1 MAKLDLHC
9 HTTASDGALPPAE
22 LVARAAARGSRM
34 LAVTD
39 HDCTAGLALARQA
52 AEPLGLDLING
63 VEISVSWQ
71 KRTVHIVGLDINPDC
86 PALVAGLHS
95 VREGRVE
102 RARRMGEALAKIGIH
117 GAFDGAL
124 QRCGNPEMIGRT
136 HFARFLVD
144 SGEVKNVAAVFR
156 KYLVKGK
163 PGYVAHEWATLAD
176 AVSWIRQAGGIAVIA
191 HPGRYEIGRML
202 MEQLVEDF
210 KAVGGEA
217 IEVVSA
223 SHTLDQSH
231 KFALLAARMELLASA
246 GSDFHAPGEGGRDVG
261 LTANLPPICVPV
273 WSRFSPPRATPSAD

>member
-9 HTTASDGALPPAE
+9 HSTASDGALPPAE

-34 LAVTD
+34 LALTD

-52 AEPLGLDLING
+52 AEQAGLDLING

-71 KRTVHIVGLDINPDC
+71 KRAVHIVGLDINPDC
-86 PALVAGLHS
+86 PALMAGLHS

>member
-273 WSRFSPPRATPSAD
+273 WGRFSPPRATPSAD